1 MKKVKHTILVAMLL
15 CPLLFAGCND
25 GIQVQQSYDFGI
37 STWHLPQDARP
48 GEAVEIRFTLRRQGD
63 FKGAAYRIGYIQI
76 AGHGEVF
83 DNDGQHLVN
92 RETMP
97 LEDVADLDTRDP
109 CEQIFTLYY
118 RATASEKS
126 EVRFCVVDNFGIQK
140 EITLAFE
147 VKDTN

>member
-1 MKKVKHTILVAMLL
+1 MKKVKHTILAAMLL

-83 DNDGQHLVN
+83 DNDGQLLVN

-126 EVRFCVVDNFGIQK
+126 EVRFFVVDNFGIQK
-140 EITLAFE
+140 ELSVALDT
-147 VKDTN
+147 KDDL

>member
-1 MKKVKHTILVAMLL
+1 MKKVKHMILAAMLL

-37 STWHLPQDARP
+37 STWHLPEQARP

-76 AGHGEVF
+76 AGQGEVF

-109 CEQIFTLYY
+109 CEQIFTLNY
-118 RATASEKS
+118 RAAASEKS
-126 EVRFCVVDNFGIQK
+126 EVRFFVVDNFGLERSIDVVLD
-140 EITLAFE
+140 TL
-147 VKDTN
+147 DS